1 VLRGGLETIVHLVL
15 GQHANAGAQVAEEPI
30 RLRED
35 AMNDLEHAATVAIRD
50 CLGIQPSETLLVL
63 ADPPLARLA
72 AVLADAA
79 RPLAREVLV
88 LEYGVRALNGQ
99 EPPDPVAAAMAAVDA
114 VLAVT
119 TRSITHTAARRT
131 ATAAGARVAT
141 MPGITE
147 ECLVRTM
154 NANYRVIAARSRNV
168 AAMLTRTVVARV
180 TTPAGTDVT
189 LPIAGIDGIASTGL
203 ILEPGQWGNL
213 PSGEAYLRPEEGR
226 SEGVIVVDGS
236 LAAIGRLDEPV
247 RIEVAGGEATGIHG
261 GAQAAIFEAQIAQA
275 GPGARN
281 VAELGV
287 GTNDRAIL
295 TGHILE
301 DEKILGTVH
310 IAFGNN
316 ASMGGTVTVPF
327 HVDGILLRPTLELD
341 GEVVLRDGHPLF

>member
-1 VLRGGLETIVHLVL
+1 M
-15 GQHANAGAQVAEEPI
+15 
-30 RLRED
+30 D
-35 AMNDLEHAATVAIRD
+35 ALSHAATVAVRD
-50 CLGIQPSETLLVL
+50 CLGIKNSETLLVL
-63 ADPPLARLA
+63 ADAPMVRLARA
-72 AVLADAA
+72 LADAA
-79 RPLAREVLV
+79 APFAAEVLL
-88 LEYGVRALNGQ
+88 LEYRPRELDGQ
-99 EPPDPVAAAMAAVDA
+99 EPPATVGQLMTTVNA

-119 TRSITHTAARRT
+119 SRSITHTAARRA

-154 NANYRVIAARSRNV
+154 NADYQAIAARTRS
-168 AAMLTRTVVARV
+168 LTDRLSHARVARV

-189 LPIAGIDGIASTGL
+189 LPIVGIEAIASTGL
-203 ILEPGQWGNL
+203 ILLPGQWGNL
-213 PSGEAYLRPEEGR
+213 PSGEAYLRPEEGLA
-226 SEGVIVVDGS
+226 SGTVVVDGA
-236 LAAIGRLDEPV
+236 LAGIGRVGSPV
-247 RIEVAGGEATGIHG
+247 RIIVDKGLAVAVEGGPEATRF
-261 GAQAAIFEAQIAQA
+261 AEQLDRV

-295 TGHILE
+295 TGEILE

-327 HVDGILLRPTLELD
+327 HVDGILLRPTLTLD
-341 GEVVLRDGHPLF
+341 GEVLLRDGVPFF